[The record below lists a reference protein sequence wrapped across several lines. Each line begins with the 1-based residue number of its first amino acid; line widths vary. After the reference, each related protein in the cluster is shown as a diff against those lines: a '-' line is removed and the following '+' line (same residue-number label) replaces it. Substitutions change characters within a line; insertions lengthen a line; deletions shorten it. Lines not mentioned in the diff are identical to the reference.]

1 MQNYSTKNVQFTQS
15 LPSKKHVE
23 ADCDIGEIMRTPAP
37 SPRHQWIVQNLLC
50 QLRTQTKDEFLYLQA
65 PCDLIIS
72 SRKIHQPDLMI
83 IHKQRR
89 HSIQEHAVIS
99 PPDIIIEVLSTS
111 STPLD
116 RRIKMRDYAQ
126 FGINEYWIVNADELA
141 VEQYVR
147 KHDIYQYVQTIQQ
160 ENITSAQF
168 NNISCHV
175 SQIFPSY

>member
-1 MQNYSTKNVQFTQS
+1 VQFTQS

-65 PCDLIIS
+65 PCDLIIA
-72 SRKIHQPDLMI
+72 SRKIHQTDLMNMPM
-83 IHKQRR
+83 QRR
-89 HSIQEHAVIS
+89 NSIQEHAVIS
-99 PPDIIIEVLSTS
+99 PPDISIEVLTTS
-111 STPLD
+111 NTPLD
-116 RRIKMRDYAQ
+116 QHIKKREYAQ
-126 FGINEYWIVNADELA
+126 FRINEYRIVNADELA

-147 KHDIYQYVQTIQQ
+147 KHHIYQYVQTIKQ